1 MPRYFFNLSDG
12 KHTFTDWT
20 GIELAG
26 LADVREHA
34 RVQVREIKGALSEQ
48 ILQSWFGWTTIV
60 VNANGKPV
68 FEIGFGCW
76 ADRIKERA
84 DAKSPIRARTMSAL
98 PSKADIWG
106 ERGCPFSESRPLGCA
121 PDFNALQQQ

>member
-1 MPRYFFNLSDG
+1 VHVFYLSDG

-48 ILQSWFGWTTIV
+48 TLQSWSGWTTIV

-84 DAKSPIRARTMSAL
+84 DAKSPIRA
-98 PSKADIWG
+98 KADIWG